1 MSSFKLTFMSFRRNI
16 KTYGMYLMAMVF
28 SVATYY
34 NFVSMRYNPQFRETS
49 NLTIYVQSSSVT
61 ASLLMI
67 LFLIFFIMY
76 SSNFFLNQRKKEIGI
91 YAFMGIDNYKIAFI
105 FASEGLLLGIMSLL
119 IGLLLGMLFSKLFL
133 MLLAKAALLNMRID
147 FFISGKAIVETV
159 IVYSVILFI
168 TFLKGY
174 IDIIRT
180 NLVDLMNTLKKAEE
194 LPKVNYLKG
203 IASLVVIGIAYYI
216 AVNYGRF
223 GFGKALLWTVILVI
237 IGTYWLFGS
246 FLSMIIRYFIR
257 RKKFLY
263 KGTNIISFSNIAFRI
278 KDNYRT
284 FAAVAVLITT
294 CITSFGTVS
303 SLRYFVDENHKI
315 EVPYTVTYISDDQ
328 EVIERVDDIIENSN
342 HNVELREKANFL
354 FVPDSKIVVVKFS
367 TFKKVLSDLDVK
379 SRDKIISRIGQ
390 LEEEVAYIERPGVF
404 MNMLEKNDVKVG
416 NNTYKIKVRT
426 KVPLFGSG
434 VPYTCIVVND
444 DEYEALKDKYEEK
457 QFNGIILDNPED
469 TKDLTYELAQI
480 LPADSGLYTYF
491 VAGAT
496 MYDLVGIVYFLG
508 AFLFL
513 VFVFATGSI
522 IYFKILSESFKDK
535 GKYEILKKI
544 GTTDFEINE
553 SVSKQVGMFFLL
565 PLIVGIIHSIVAISV
580 LSDLMK
586 YSLTIPTVISI
597 MVFIIV
603 YGIFYIFTRKKYV
616 NVVEGQA

>member
-1 MSSFKLTFMSFRRNI
+1 MSSFKLTIMSFRRNI
-16 KTYGMYLMAMVF
+16 KTYGMYLMAMIF

-34 NFVSMRYNPQFRETS
+34 NFASMRHNPQFRETMD
-49 NLTIYVQSSSVT
+49 LTVYVQSSSVT

-76 SSNFFLNQRKKEIGI
+76 SSNFFLNQRKKEIGV
-91 YAFMGIDNYKIAFI
+91 YAFMGIDNYKIAFM
-105 FASEGLLLGIMSLL
+105 FASEGLLLGIMSLI
-119 IGLLLGMLFSKLFL
+119 IGLLLGTLFSKLFL

-147 FFISGKAIVETV
+147 FFISVKAIIETV
-159 IVYSVILFI
+159 IVYSVILFL
-168 TFLKGY
+168 TFFKGY

-180 NLVDLMNTLKKAEE
+180 NLVDLMNTLKRAEE
-194 LPKVNYLKG
+194 LPKINYLKG
-203 IASLVVIGIAYYI
+203 IASLIVIGTAYYI
-216 AVNYGRF
+216 AVNYGKF
-223 GFGKALLWTVILVI
+223 GFGRSLLWTVILVI

-257 RKKFLY
+257 RKKYLY

-315 EVPYTVTYISDDQ
+315 EVPYTVTYISDNQ

-354 FVPDSKIVVVKFS
+354 FVPDSSIVVVKLS
-367 TFKKVLSDLDVK
+367 TFQRVLADLDVK
-379 SRDKIISRIGQ
+379 GRDKIISKIGQ
-390 LEEEVAYIERPGVF
+390 LQEEVVYIERPGVF
-404 MNMLEKNDVKVG
+404 MNMLEKNDVRVG
-416 NNTYKIKVRT
+416 DKTYKIKVRT

-444 DEYEALKDKYEEK
+444 EEYETLKAKYEEK

-480 LPADSGLYTYF
+480 LPEDSRLYTYF
-491 VAGAT
+491 IAGAT

-522 IYFKILSESFKDK
+522 IYFKILSESFRDK
-535 GKYEILKKI
+535 GKYEILKKL
-544 GTTDFEINE
+544 GTTDTEINE
-553 SVSKQVGMFFLL
+553 SVSKQVGMFFIL

-586 YSLTIPTVISI
+586 YSLIKPTIISI
-597 MVFIIV
+597 AVFIIV
-603 YGIFYIFTRKKYV
+603 YGIFYIFTRRKYIS
-616 NVVEGQA
+616 VVESQA

>member
-1 MSSFKLTFMSFRRNI
+1 MSSFKLTIMSFRRNI
-16 KTYGMYLMAMVF
+16 KTYGMYLMAMIF

-34 NFVSMRYNPQFRETS
+34 NFVSMRYNPQFQETKD
-49 NLTIYVQSSSVT
+49 LTIYVQSSSVT

-67 LFLIFFIMY
+67 LFLVFFIMY
-76 SSNFFLNQRKKEIGI
+76 SSNFFLNQRKKEIGV

-105 FASEGLLLGIMSLL
+105 FASEGLLLGIMSLV
-119 IGLLLGMLFSKLFL
+119 IGLLLGTLFSKLFL
-133 MLLAKAALLNMRID
+133 MLLAKAALLKMRID
-147 FFISGKAIVETV
+147 FFISKKALIETI

-168 TFLKGY
+168 AFLKGY
-174 IDIIRT
+174 INIIRT
-180 NLVDLMNTLKKAEE
+180 NLIDLMNTLKKAEE

-203 IASLVVIGIAYYI
+203 FASLIIIGVAYYI
-216 AVNYGRF
+216 AVNYGKL
-223 GFGKALLWTVILVI
+223 GFGNALLWTVILVI

-246 FLSMIIRYFIR
+246 FLSMVIRYFIK

-303 SLRYFVDENHKI
+303 SLRYYVDENHKI
-315 EVPYTVTYISDDQ
+315 EVPYTVTYISSNKEEID
-328 EVIERVDDIIENSN
+328 RVDEIIENSH

-354 FVPDSKIVVVKFS
+354 FVPDSKIVVVKLS
-367 TFKKVLSDLDVK
+367 TFQRILTDLNVK
-379 SRDKIISRIGQ
+379 DRDRIISKIGL

-404 MNMLEKNDVKVG
+404 MNILEKKDIKVG
-416 NNTYKIKVRT
+416 DKAYKIKART

-434 VPYTCIVVND
+434 VPFPCVIVND
-444 DEYEALKDKYEEK
+444 EEYAVLKLKFEEK
-457 QFNGIILDNPED
+457 QFNGIILDNPEN
-469 TKDLTYELAQI
+469 TKDLTFKLAEI
-480 LPADSGLYTYF
+480 LPEESGLYTYF
-491 VAGAT
+491 MAGVT
-496 MYDLVGIVYFLG
+496 FYDLVGIVYFLG

-522 IYFKILSESFKDK
+522 IYFKILSESFRDK

-603 YGIFYIFTRKKYV
+603 YGIFYIFTRRKYV
-616 NVVEGQA
+616 NVVGGQA